1 MNDPNDFVIEY
12 SALTRYYGSDAV
24 VVIPDGVTVI
34 GSSAFSRCD
43 GLKEV
48 IIPEGVTIIDSRAF
62 SQCNNLKKVILPE
75 STEQI
80 CRSAFAHC
88 NSLTDIRIPGGVKE
102 IEEGSD
108 FDYGGVFRG
117 CSGLKSITVDPAN
130 EVYESPNNCN
140 AIIKKKARKL
150 VAGCKNTVIP
160 DGVKSLAAEAFG
172 QNDELTN
179 IAIPD
184 SVTYIGAAAF
194 SGCRNLT
201 SIHIPAKCKWG
212 RDAFVNCNKAL
223 IRLETDQIGYN
234 GFVFYSGDVFNGKIW
249 APNCSF
255 KNIPAGLRQAAVR
268 GFIEVCAEEPVPAER
283 KAEYVAYL
291 KRTKWKWQP
300 LLKENFSLLKL
311 FLDERLLSPKD
322 AEDLIDAEQTQANLL
337 LLEYRDHASAKEKSK
352 AERAKQVELEKDLGL
367 RAYTLADYRKRFCIG
382 EKDGKYIIKKYKVLD
397 PVVEIPST
405 IGGKPVCEIGH
416 NAFEGCAFLISVT
429 IPEGVTKIGCRAF
442 AGCKG
447 LTSVTLPDSVTVLE
461 DRAFA
466 DCAGLC
472 HVRVPDSVTQRMCYR
487 AFIGCFNLRQG

>member
-1 MNDPNDFVIEY
+1 MNDPNDFVIKYGFLE
-12 SALTRYYGSDAV
+12 RYKGSDAV
-24 VVIPDGVTVI
+24 VVIPEGVI
-34 GSSAFSRCD
+34 SIEAGAFSRCD

-48 IIPEGVTIIDSRAF
+48 I
-62 SQCNNLKKVILPE
+62 LPE
-75 STEQI
+75 STERI

-88 NSLTDIRIPGGVKE
+88 DSLTNIRIPARVRE

-108 FDYGGVFRG
+108 FDYGRVFRG

-130 EVYESPNNCN
+130 EVYESPNSCN

-160 DGVKSLAAEAFG
+160 DGVKSIAAEAFCRHVG
-172 QNDELTN
+172 LTS

-194 SGCRNLT
+194 SGCENLT
-201 SIHIPAKCKWG
+201 SILIPAKCKWG
-212 RDAFVNCNKAL
+212 RDAFINCNKAL
-223 IRLETDQIGYN
+223 IRLTTDQIGYT
-234 GFVFYSGDVFNGKIW
+234 GFVFYSGSVFNGKIW

-255 KNIPAGLRQAAVR
+255 KSIPTGLRQAAVR
-268 GFIEVCAEEPVPAER
+268 GFLEVWEQEPVSTER

-300 LLKENFSLLKL
+300 LLKEDIPLLKL
-311 FLDERLLSPKD
+311 FLDERLLSLKE

-337 LLEYRDHASAKEKSK
+337 LLEYWNHASAKEKEQ

-382 EKDGKYIIKKYKVLD
+382 EKDGKYIIKKYKGFD
-397 PVVEIPST
+397 PVVEIPAA

-416 NAFEGCAFLISVT
+416 NAFADCKFLVSVS
-429 IPEGVTKIGCRAF
+429 IPEGVTKIGYDAF
-442 AGCKG
+442 IGCTG
-447 LTSVTLPDSVTVLE
+447 LTNVTIPDSVTVLE

-466 DCAGLC
+466 DCTGLI
-472 HVRVPDSVTQRMCYR
+472 HVKVPDSVTPRMCYR
-487 AFIGCFNLRQG
+487 AFDGCIHLRQG